1 MGQIISWQKMNQR
14 QQIINNLE
22 SENKNSNILIDFDD
36 ISNNDLLSDQEKIYI
51 CIKYDLSKELIK
63 ILNKKNI
70 EQIHFSKNI
79 REKIL
84 GIHCVDGY
92 VDKLYTEIENID
104 QFNNK
109 RIFVYKLKKTI
120 IDLVCK
126 INLEIS
132 IEDIKKILSQTYII
146 YDHSNFYSDKLKLL
160 ENKILLSSY
169 VQTLF
174 NTLLNTSINVL
185 NDTTQITN
193 WENIKLKTFLYCYDN
208 FSMRHS
214 EYMNFF
220 HFDISELFEIIYTV
234 IPVCYLQDTF
244 IQNIVLKNAKVTRKK
259 RKYVKCFQYTNSIK
273 EVSPRNLE
281 ELAISNR
288 KKYVQKSEFLSEE
301 FIFMKIYDQQSK
313 LNVSNLS
320 NQSNPLYKL
329 IILCDRIGFFNLV
342 TLLLN
347 NTETKLNGYIYDYL
361 LRSSYCEHYKKTI
374 SYANYLVSINFQII
388 KQLNNDVCYNSNT
401 YSNADGCDYS
411 HAHYLVSNNLQI
423 TNQSNKNVCTNTNNN
438 TNINTNTDADTD
450 ADTNINPI
458 NSNLRKTSGMVN
470 LISYNE
476 ILNIVQTEENWL
488 FNNIKFEPLLEK
500 IILEIPTCLILNI
513 NPKKILIKSFRI
525 EKLVCDLN
533 DSEQILFFVLRNNLN
548 ISKNIHTNEQSS
560 ELLNNLFYDIFK
572 KLNDD
577 CTPCVTY
584 LYNSDVDYYSKL
596 LELFEFQYS
605 GSI

>member
-169 VQTLF
+169 VQTSF

-220 HFDISELFEIIYTV
+220 HFDVSELFEIIYTV
-234 IPVCYLQDTF
+234 IPVCHLQDTF

-347 NTETKLNGYIYDYL
+347 NT
-361 LRSSYCEHYKKTI
+361 
-374 SYANYLVSINFQII
+374 
-388 KQLNNDVCYNSNT
+388 
-401 YSNADGCDYS
+401 
-411 HAHYLVSNNLQI
+411 
-423 TNQSNKNVCTNTNNN
+423 
-438 TNINTNTDADTD
+438 DTD

-458 NSNLRKTSGMVN
+458 NSNLRKTSGMAN